1 MAQVVFVLG
10 QRWIS
15 HGESELGLG
24 MVTEKVGRQV
34 QLFFPAAEEYR
45 TYATEDAPLS
55 RYSLETGM
63 LFKDI
68 FELEYRVEA
77 VEEDAGLFRYAV
89 ASDPGAAIDSETE
102 GDTQVWIEER
112 DLDPFVE
119 LNRPQ
124 DRFFAGQIDGH
135 KAFELRRSARHHQH
149 RLAQSDACGLLGPR
163 VQLLPHQF
171 YIASQVSRRHA
182 PRVLLADEVGLG
194 KTIEAGLIIHQ
205 QVISGRAERV
215 LVVVPDTLI
224 HQWLVEMRRR
234 FNLHF
239 SIMNREQY
247 GALLESALPDIF
259 ANNPFDTSQLVI
271 CPQSLLLEEP
281 GYHDLAAACHWDL
294 LIVDEAHHLHWTE
307 EEASPEY
314 RCIEVLAAKARGL
327 LLLTA
332 TPEQLG
338 IEGHFARL
346 RLIDPDRYYDLEQ
359 FMAEEED
366 YLPVR
371 LLVEQLL
378 ETEDLG
384 QLLADATFRTAFASY
399 ADTND
404 YNELIAKAQQ
414 FSSNDR
420 SSEDALRNEL
430 VDQLLDHHGT
440 GRVLFRNTRE
450 QVKGF
455 PGRVLIPHLL
465 EPSATLTEAL
475 AEGSLRDQLHP
486 ENLLGE
492 HWLSLDPRVEW
503 LQRWLLAE
511 SQDKVLLICA
521 DMSTAKQLEE
531 HLRLRVGLRT
541 AVFHEQL
548 TLVNR
553 DRAAAYFA
561 DSEYGAQV
569 LVCSEIGS
577 EGRNFQ
583 FAHQLVMFDLPLNPD
598 LLEQRIGRL
607 DRIGQ
612 TDRVE
617 IHLPVC
623 KGSPGHQLMRWLHEG
638 LDAFLSPCPYGHQLL
653 EQQRGELEALLLGQD
668 EAAFAA
674 FIIDTQR
681 EAEAMKLHQNQGRD
695 RLLELNSC
703 REEPAR
709 QILDALT
716 AAEKE
721 AELRKFLDVCFDHF
735 GVDQQPDTEH
745 SVILYPGDQ
754 MRCSFPG
761 LPEDGLTGS
770 FNRQQALERED
781 MAFLNWEHPLVQ
793 GAFDLITEDDVG
805 NTAICTLKL
814 PGIKPG
820 TLLLECLFQLHCP
833 APRALQIPRYLPSG
847 GYRLLL
853 TAEAADCSALISAE
867 QLTTLAQHLPYQQA
881 KNLIKPLRDPV
892 TKLLAVAEQKAEQ
905 QLPMLIEQ
913 AQTQMNAL
921 QQPQLERLQRLAQ
934 FNHSIRTAEIEQ
946 QQSLMAELQQS
957 IGRSLLKL
965 DAIQVLVTT

>member
-1 MAQVVFVLG
+1 MAQVVFVPG

-24 MVTEKVGRQV
+24 LVTEQVARQV

-45 TYATEDAPLS
+45 TYATEDAPLT
-55 RYSLETGM
+55 RYSLEKGM
-63 LFKDI
+63 LLKDL
-68 FELEYRVEA
+68 FGLEYRVNE
-77 VEEDAGLFRYAV
+77 VEQCAGLLRYGVNMDAG
-89 ASDPGAAIDSETE
+89 SETE
-102 GDTQVWIEER
+102 GEQVWIEEI

-124 DRFFAGQIDGH
+124 DRFFAGQLDGH
-135 KAFELRRSARHHQH
+135 KAFELRRSARYHQH
-149 RLAQSDACGLLGPR
+149 RLAQADTCGLLGPR

-215 LVVVPDTLI
+215 LVVVPDSLI
-224 HQWLVEMRRR
+224 HQWLVEMLRR
-234 FNLHF
+234 FNLRF

-247 GALLESALPDIF
+247 GALLESAQPDIF

-271 CPQSLLLEEP
+271 CPQSLLIEEP
-281 GYHDLAAACHWDL
+281 RYHELAAACRWDL
-294 LIVDEAHHLHWTE
+294 LVVDEAHHLHWTE
-307 EEASPEY
+307 QEVSAEY
-314 RCIEVLAAKARGL
+314 RCIEILAAQAKGL

-338 IEGHFARL
+338 VEGHFARL
-346 RLIDPDRYYDLEQ
+346 RLIDPDRYYDLNR
-359 FMAEEED
+359 FVAEEQD

-371 LLVEQLL
+371 QLVDQLL
-378 ETEDLG
+378 EASDVAALLTDPDFKEAFSPYASTSNYNGLVLKAQQDASQDLV
-384 QLLADATFRTAFASY
+384 R
-399 ADTND
+399 
-404 YNELIAKAQQ
+404 NELI
-414 FSSNDR
+414 
-420 SSEDALRNEL
+420 
-430 VDQLLDHHGT
+430 DQLLDHHGT

-455 PGRVLIPHLL
+455 PGRVLVPHLL
-465 EPSATLTEAL
+465 EPSASVTEAL
-475 AEGSLRDQLHP
+475 QNGSLREQLHP
-486 ENLLGE
+486 EKLLGE
-492 HWLSLDPRVEW
+492 HWLSIDPRIEW

-521 DMSTAKQLEE
+521 DMSTAQQLEE
-531 HLRLRVGLRT
+531 FLRLRVGLRS

-548 TLVNR
+548 SLVNR

-561 DSEYGAQV
+561 DPEYGAQV

-617 IHLPVC
+617 IHLPIC
-623 KGSPGHQLMRWLHEG
+623 RNSASHHLMRWLHEG
-638 LDAFLSPCPYGHQLL
+638 LDAFLSPCPYGHLLL
-653 EQQRGELEALLLGQD
+653 EQQREQLETLLLEPD
-668 EAAFAA
+668 ETRFAA
-674 FIIDTQR
+674 FVEDTRRQ
-681 EAEAMKLHQNQGRD
+681 ADTLQQHQHQGRD

-703 REEPAR
+703 REQPAQQVLGSVLETEDEGALR
-709 QILDALT
+709 QFL
-716 AAEKE
+716 E
-721 AELRKFLDVCFDHF
+721 ACFDHF
-735 GVDQQPDTEH
+735 GVDQQSDTEH
-745 SVILYPGDQ
+745 SLILYPGDH

-761 LPEDGLTGS
+761 LPEDGLTAS

-781 MAFLNWEHPLVQ
+781 IAFFTWEHPLVR

-814 PGIKPG
+814 PGIKAG

-833 APRALQIPRYLPSG
+833 APKGLQIPRYLPSG

-853 TAEAADCSALISAE
+853 TADAKDCSALISAD
-867 QLTTLAQHLPYQQA
+867 QLTAMAKHLPYPAA
-881 KNLIKPLRDPV
+881 KNLIKPLREPI
-892 TKLLAVAEQKAEQ
+892 TQLLAVAEQKALQ
-905 QLPMLIEQ
+905 QLPALIAQ
-913 AQTQMNAL
+913 AQVQMNAL
-921 QQPQLERLQRLAQ
+921 QQPQLERLQTLARV
-934 FNHSIRTAEIEQ
+934 NPSIRNVEIEQ
-946 QQSLMAELQQS
+946 QLQLMEELEHS
-957 IGRSLLKL
+957 IDRSLLKL

>member
-1 MAQVVFVLG
+1 MAQVVFVPG

-24 MVTEKVGRQV
+24 MVTEQVGRQV

-45 TYATEDAPLS
+45 TYATHDAPLS
-55 RYSLETGM
+55 RYSLEEGM
-63 LFKDI
+63 HCKDI
-68 FELEYRVEA
+68 DGVEYQVED
-77 VEEDAGLFRYAV
+77 VESVAGLYRYAV
-89 ASDPGAAIDSETE
+89 DSQQGLGWIDEM
-102 GDTQVWIEER
+102 

-135 KAFELRRSARHHQH
+135 KAFELRRSARYQQH
-149 RLAQSDACGLLGPR
+149 RLAQSDARGLLGPR

-215 LVVVPDTLI
+215 LVVVPDSLI
-224 HQWLVEMRRR
+224 HQWLVEMLRR
-234 FNLHF
+234 FNLRF
-239 SIMNREQY
+239 SVMNREQY
-247 GALLESALPDIF
+247 RALLDSAQPDPF
-259 ANNPFDTSQLVI
+259 SNNPFETSQLII
-271 CPQSLLLEEP
+271 CPQSLLVDEP
-281 GYHDLAAACHWDL
+281 HYHELASACRWDL
-294 LIVDEAHHLHWTE
+294 LVVDEAHHLHWTE
-307 EEASPEY
+307 QQVSPEY
-314 RCIEVLAAKARGL
+314 QCIEILAAQAKGL

-346 RLIDPDRYYDLEQ
+346 RLIDPDRYYDLNR
-359 FMAEEED
+359 FVAEEQD

-371 LLVEQLL
+371 QLVEQLL
-378 ETEDLG
+378 DAADLAGLLQAPSFQAAIAPYVEDSEYQSLISQAEQDG
-384 QLLADATFRTAFASY
+384 DHDRLRD
-399 ADTND
+399 
-404 YNELIAKAQQ
+404 ELI
-414 FSSNDR
+414 
-420 SSEDALRNEL
+420 
-430 VDQLLDHHGT
+430 DQLLDHHGT

-455 PGRVLIPHLL
+455 PGRELIPHML
-465 EPSATLTEAL
+465 EPMTVDATA
-475 AEGSLRDQLHP
+475 SLDDQLHP
-486 ENLLGE
+486 ERLQGE
-492 HWLSLDPRVEW
+492 AWLNSDPRVTW
-503 LQRWLLAE
+503 LQNWLLQQA
-511 SQDKVLLICA
+511 QDKVLLICA
-521 DMSTAKQLEE
+521 DRLTAQQLEE
-531 HLRLRVGLRT
+531 HLRLRVGLRS

-548 TLVNR
+548 SLVNR

-561 DSEYGAQV
+561 DPEYGAQV

-617 IHLPVC
+617 IHIPICQHSASHHL
-623 KGSPGHQLMRWLHEG
+623 LRWLHEG
-638 LDAFLSPCPYGHQLL
+638 LDAFLSPCPYGHLLL
-653 EQQRGELEALLLGQD
+653 EQQRGQLERLLLDND
-668 EAAFAA
+668 ETHFAE
-674 FIIDTQR
+674 FIADTRQQ
-681 EAEAMKLHQNQGRD
+681 AQALQQHQHQGRD

-703 REEPAR
+703 REQPA
-709 QILDALT
+709 QLILETVT
-716 AAEKE
+716 AAEEEE
-721 AELRKFLDVCFDHF
+721 ALRDFLDSCFDHF
-735 GVDQQPDTEH
+735 GVDLQPDTEH
-745 SVILYPGDQ
+745 SIIVHPGDH

-761 LPEDGLTGS
+761 LPEEGLSGS

-781 MAFLNWEHPLVQ
+781 MAFLTWEHPLVQ
-793 GAFDLITEDDVG
+793 GAFDLITEGDAG
-805 NTAICTLKL
+805 NTAICTLKM

-833 APRALQIPRYLPSG
+833 APKGLQIPRYLPSG

-853 TAEAADCSALISAE
+853 TADGTDCSALINE
-867 QLTTLAQHLPYQQA
+867 LQLIGLAQHLPYQAA

-892 TKLLAVAEQKAEQ
+892 TQLLATADKSAQ
-905 QLPMLIEQ
+905 QRLPELIAQ
-913 AQTQMNAL
+913 AQKQMLAL
-921 QQPQLERLQRLAQ
+921 QQPQLERLQTLAKV
-934 FNHSIRTAEIEQ
+934 NPAIRVTEIEQ
-946 QQSLMAELQQS
+946 QQQLIDELQQT
-957 IGRSLLKL
+957 IDRSLLKL

>member
-1 MAQVVFVLG
+1 MAQVVFVPG

-24 MVTEKVGRQV
+24 LVTEQLARQV

-45 TYATEDAPLS
+45 TYAIADAPLS
-55 RYSLETGM
+55 RYSLEAGM
-63 LFKDI
+63 RCKDI
-68 FELEYRVEA
+68 FGLEYDIEA
-77 VEEDAGLFRYAV
+77 VESVGGLLRYGVGADET
-89 ASDPGAAIDSETE
+89 ADSDL
-102 GDTQVWIEER
+102 VWIEEM

-124 DRFFAGQIDGH
+124 DRFFAGQIDGR

-149 RLAQSDACGLLGPR
+149 RLLQSEAQGLLGPR

-215 LVVVPDTLI
+215 MVVVPDSLI
-224 HQWLVEMRRR
+224 HQWLVEMLRR
-234 FNLHF
+234 FNLRF
-239 SIMNREQY
+239 SIMNAEQY
-247 GALLESALPDIF
+247 GALLESAQPDIF
-259 ANNPFDTSQLVI
+259 ANNPFDTCQLVI
-271 CPQSLLLEEP
+271 CPQSLLIDEP
-281 GYHDLAAACHWDL
+281 HYHELAAACRWDL
-294 LIVDEAHHLHWTE
+294 LVVDEAHHLHWTE
-307 EEASPEY
+307 QQVSEEY
-314 RCIEVLAAKARGL
+314 RRIEILAAQARGL

-338 IEGHFARL
+338 VEGHFARL
-346 RLIDPDRYYDLEQ
+346 RLIDPDRYYDLQ
-359 FMAEEED
+359 RFVAEEQD

-371 LLVEQLL
+371 QLVEQLL
-378 ETEDLG
+378 ASQELG
-384 QLLADATFRTAFASY
+384 VLLADTAFIKAFQPYTDS
-399 ADTND
+399 ND
-404 YNELIAKAQQ
+404 YNALMDKAQQ
-414 FSSNDR
+414 ADDQ
-420 SSEDALRNEL
+420 EGVRNEL
-430 VDQLLDHHGT
+430 IDQLLDHHGT

-455 PGRVLIPHLL
+455 PGRELIPHLL
-465 EPSATLTEAL
+465 EMPEAIAQTLQQ
-475 AEGSLRDQLHP
+475 GSLREQLHP
-486 ENLLGE
+486 ETLLGG
-492 HWLSLDPRVEW
+492 HWLNLDPRVQW

-521 DMSTAKQLEE
+521 DMVTAQQLEE

-548 TLVNR
+548 SLVNR

-561 DSEYGAQV
+561 DPEYGAQV

-612 TDRVE
+612 TERVE
-617 IHLPVC
+617 IHLPLC
-623 KGSPGHQLMRWLHEG
+623 QNSPGHHLMRWLHQG
-638 LDAFLSPCPYGHQLL
+638 LDAFLSPCPFGHQLL
-653 EQQRGELEALLLGQD
+653 EQQRAELEALLLEPD
-668 EAAFAA
+668 ESVFAA
-674 FIIDTQR
+674 FI
-681 EAEAMKLHQNQGRD
+681 AETRRRADALQQHQHQGRD

-703 REEPAR
+703 REQPA
-709 QILDALT
+709 QQLLALLADSEQQT
-716 AAEKE
+716 
-721 AELRKFLDVCFDHF
+721 ELRQFLDGCFDHF

-745 SVILYPGDQ
+745 SVILYPGDH

-793 GAFDLITEDDVG
+793 GAFDLITETDVG

-814 PGIKPG
+814 PGINAG

-833 APRALQIPRYLPSG
+833 SPKALQIPRYLPSG

-853 TAEAADCSALISAE
+853 TADAKDCSALISAE
-867 QLTTLAQHLPYQQA
+867 QLSALAKHLPYSAA
-881 KNLIKPLRDPV
+881 KNLIKPLREPV
-892 TKLLAVAEQKAEQ
+892 TQLLALAEQKAEQ
-905 QLPMLIEQ
+905 QLPSLIQQ
-913 AQTQMNAL
+913 AQARMNAL
-921 QQPQLERLQRLAQ
+921 QQPQLERLQTLALV
-934 FNHSIRTAEIEQ
+934 NPSIRNVEIEQ
-946 QQSLMAELQQS
+946 QRQLIDELQHS
-957 IGRSLLKL
+957 IDRSLLKL
-965 DAIQVLVTT
+965 DAIQVLVTS

>member
-24 MVTEKVGRQV
+24 LVTEKTGRQV

-68 FELEYRVEA
+68 FGLEYRVEA
-77 VEEDAGLFRYAV
+77 VEDIAGLFRYAV
-89 ASDPGAAIDSETE
+89 PSDADADAES
-102 GDTQVWIEER
+102 TQVWIEER

-135 KAFELRRSARHHQH
+135 KAFELRRSARHHQY
-149 RLAQSDACGLLGPR
+149 RLAQSDAGGLLGPR

-281 GYHDLAAACHWDL
+281 GYHELAAACHWDL

-307 EEASPEY
+307 DEVSEEY

-338 IEGHFARL
+338 VEGHFARL
-346 RLIDPDRYYDLEQ
+346 RLIDPDRYFDLEQ
-359 FMAEEED
+359 FIAEEQD

-384 QLLADATFRTAFASY
+384 QLLADHTFRTAFSAYS
-399 ADTND
+399 DTND
-404 YNELIAKAQQ
+404 YNALIIKAQQ
-414 FSSNDR
+414 DSNK
-420 SSEDALRNEL
+420 SDALRNEL

-465 EPSATLTEAL
+465 EPSSIATEAL
-475 AEGSLRDQLHP
+475 RDCSLRDQLHP
-486 ENLLGE
+486 ENRLGE
-492 HWLSLDPRVEW
+492 HWLSKDPRVEW

-521 DMSTAKQLEE
+521 DMNTAKQLEE

-548 TLVNR
+548 SLVNR

-561 DSEYGAQV
+561 DPEYGAQV

-617 IHLPVC
+617 IHLPIC
-623 KGSPGHQLMRWLHEG
+623 KDSPSHQLMRWLHEG

-653 EQQRGELEALLLGQD
+653 EQQRAELEALLLAED
-668 EAAFAA
+668 EAAFSA
-674 FIIDTQR
+674 FLADTRR
-681 EAEAMKLHQNQGRD
+681 EAEALKRHQHQGRD

-703 REEPAR
+703 REQPAQ

-716 AAEKE
+716 AAEQE
-721 AELRKFLDVCFDHF
+721 PELRQFLDVCFDHF
-735 GVDQQPDTEH
+735 GVDQQLDTEH

-833 APRALQIPRYLPSG
+833 APKALQIPRYLPSG

-853 TAEAADCSALISAE
+853 TADAADCSALISAE
-867 QLTTLAQHLPYQQA
+867 QLTALAQHLPYQSA

-892 TKLLAVAEQKAEQ
+892 TQLLAVAEQKAEQ
-905 QLPMLIEQ
+905 QLPTLIEQ
-913 AQTQMNAL
+913 AQAQMSAL
-921 QQPQLERLQRLAQ
+921 QQPQLERLQRLARV
-934 FNHSIRTAEIEQ
+934 NHSIRKGEIEQ

>member
-1 MAQVVFVLG
+1 MAQVVFVPG

-24 MVTEKVGRQV
+24 LVTEQLTRQV
-34 QLFFPAAEEYR
+34 QLYFPAAEEYR
-45 TYATEDAPLS
+45 TYAVADAPLS

-63 LFKDI
+63 KFKDI
-68 FELEYRVEA
+68 FGLEYRVEA
-77 VEEDAGLFRYAV
+77 VDNTAGLYRYQV
-89 ASDPGAAIDSETE
+89 KSDPTADEASET
-102 GDTQVWIEER
+102 DRVWIEEI

-124 DRFFAGQIDGH
+124 DRFFAGQIDGR
-135 KAFELRRSARHHQH
+135 KAFELRRSARQHQH

-205 QVISGRAERV
+205 QVTSGRAERV
-215 LVVVPDTLI
+215 LVVVPDSLI
-224 HQWLVEMRRR
+224 HQWLVEMSRR
-234 FNLHF
+234 FNLRF

-247 GALLESALPDIF
+247 GALLESAQPDIF

-271 CPQSLLLEEP
+271 CPQSLLIEEP
-281 GYHDLAAACHWDL
+281 HYHELASACHWDL

-307 EEASPEY
+307 TEVSAEY
-314 RCIEVLAAKARGL
+314 RCIEILAAQAKGL

-338 IEGHFARL
+338 VEGHFARL
-346 RLIDPDRYYDLEQ
+346 RLIDPDRYYDLNS
-359 FMAEEED
+359 FIAEEQD

-371 LLVEQLL
+371 NLVEQLL
-378 ETEDLG
+378 SAVDLSD
-384 QLLADATFRTAFASY
+384 LLADSEFKTAFEPY
-399 ADTND
+399 IDNND
-404 YNELIAKAQQ
+404 YSELLDKSKQNVDQ
-414 FSSNDR
+414 
-420 SSEDALRNEL
+420 EALRNSL
-430 VDQLLDHHGT
+430 IDQLLDHHGT

-455 PGRVLIPHLL
+455 PGRALIPHLL
-465 EPSATLTEAL
+465 DAPTEIT
-475 AEGSLRDQLHP
+475 ETIEKGSLREQLHP
-486 ENLLGE
+486 EALLGAS
-492 HWLSLDPRVEW
+492 WLGLDPRVDW

-521 DMSTAKQLEE
+521 DMRTAQQLEE
-531 HLRLRVGLRT
+531 HLRLRVGLRS

-548 TLVNR
+548 SLVNR

-561 DSEYGAQV
+561 DPEFGAQV

-617 IHLPVC
+617 IHLPIC
-623 KGSPGHQLMRWLHEG
+623 RDSASHRLLRWLDEG
-638 LDAFLSPCPYGHQLL
+638 LDAFLSPCPHGHLLL
-653 EQQRGELEALLLGQD
+653 EQQREQLEGLLLGQD
-668 EAAFAA
+668 ENEFEA
-674 FIIDTQR
+674 FISTTRSQAELLQQR
-681 EAEAMKLHQNQGRD
+681 QHQGRD

-703 REEPAR
+703 RELPA
-709 QILDALT
+709 QKVIDTVMDAEQE
-716 AAEKE
+716 AA
-721 AELRKFLDVCFDHF
+721 LRRFLDHCFDHF
-735 GVDQQPDTEH
+735 GVDQQQDTQH
-745 SVILYPGDQ
+745 SVVLYPGDH

-781 MAFLNWEHPLVQ
+781 MAYLSWEHPLVR

-833 APRALQIPRYLPSG
+833 APRGLQIPRYLPSG

-853 TAEAADCSALISAE
+853 TGDAKDCSALISEE
-867 QLTTLAQHLPYQQA
+867 QLSALAKHLPYQAA
-881 KNLIKPLRDPV
+881 KNLIKPLREPI
-892 TKLLAVAEQKAEQ
+892 TELLAVAEQQALQ
-905 QLPMLIEQ
+905 QLPTLIEQ
-913 AQTQMNAL
+913 ALVQMDAL
-921 QQPQLERLQRLAQ
+921 QQPQLARLQALAKL
-934 FNHSIRTAEIEQ
+934 NPSIRDTEIKQ
-946 QQSLMAELQQS
+946 QQSLMDDLEQS
-957 IGRSLLKL
+957 ISRSLLKL